1 MSRSYSEALS
11 LQLNQAD
18 PNYTGVALGLVCLEA
33 KLPATYVA
41 QALGVS
47 RMTIHSWFRGSPLR
61 DKNRKAVEAFIK
73 EIEQGIK
80 DGDLPATSVKAA
92 KRYIE
97 NITGERL

>member
-18 PNYTGVALGLVCLEA
+18 PNYTGVALGLACLEA

-41 QALGVS
+41 KALGVT

-61 DKNRKAVEAFIK
+61 DKNRLAVEDFIK
-73 EIEQGIK
+73 RVEK
-80 DGDLPATSVKAA
+80 DTKAGVLPASSVKAA
-92 KRYIE
+92 KKYLE
-97 NITGERL
+97 NVIGEEL